1 MLNVEATEEDGS
13 PQPADEAPAPRRRNR
28 RYHCRTGL
36 PLATRRARP
45 GVVALREIRKF
56 QKSTKCEIPKASFQ
70 RVVREIAQQIKSDI
84 RFDSMAILALQEA
97 AEMYLVRVHEHTNLC
112 AIHAK
117 RVTVTAKDMVVARK
131 LRGEKNARAY
141 TGHDGGPTLWQSVD
155 PKDRPVWHG

>member
-1 MLNVEATEEDGS
+1 MRPCS
-13 PQPADEAPAPRRRNR
+13 YPRNR
-28 RYHCRTGL
+28 HYNRHTGL
-36 PLATRRARP
+36 PVATRRARS
-45 GVVALREIRKF
+45 GVVALREICKF
-56 QKSTKCEIPKASFQ
+56 QKSTKCKIPKAAFQ

-84 RFDSMAILALQEA
+84 RFHSMAILALQEA
-97 AEMYLVRVHEHTNLC
+97 VEMCLVRVPKHTNLC

-141 TGHDGGPTLWQSVD
+141 TGHDGGPTVWRSVD